1 MSLDRRVPTV
11 PDRAWAVAT
20 LRRSWSEATRVA
32 DGIDAGYCGAR
43 RHGGNARVKRLLGF
57 AVRGDRR
64 VLVGLQTSNEKRVAV
79 NGLLES
85 MVNVDES

>member
-1 MSLDRRVPTV
+1 
-11 PDRAWAVAT
+11 
-20 LRRSWSEATRVA
+20 
-32 DGIDAGYCGAR
+32 
-43 RHGGNARVKRLLGF
+43 VKRLLGF